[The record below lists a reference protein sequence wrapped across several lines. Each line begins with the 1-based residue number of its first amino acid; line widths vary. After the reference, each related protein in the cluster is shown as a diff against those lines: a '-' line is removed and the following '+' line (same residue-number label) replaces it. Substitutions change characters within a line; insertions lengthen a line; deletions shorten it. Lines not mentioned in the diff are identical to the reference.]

1 MKVWGYSNSASFFFQ
16 RMKSKLSDQREPLA
30 GGRAALP
37 LYTCLHVKKN
47 ISAKIFQVE
56 VMWLVLPANKLR
68 QAILGM

>member
-1 MKVWGYSNSASFFFQ
+1 MYPFLVQ
-16 RMKSKLSDQREPLA
+16 RMKSKLSEQREHLV

-56 VMWLVLPANKLR
+56 AT
-68 QAILGM
+68 